1 LPSAKTVSG
10 TDYLDACSSHDRKSE
25 TRSLD
30 VFMIP
35 APWRYYAEKY
45 RGQFWPTFASAIL
58 AVLGFL
64 FVIPSVV
71 LVRMIFD
78 RALPQ
83 SNFRLLVLAGA
94 GIVALNF
101 ASGGLSLLM
110 RKIALKTTKQVIC
123 HIRADLLIKM
133 YTISRRYFSETE
145 SSLLH
150 SRIVHDSERVDLMT
164 NSILTGLLPAA
175 VCSIAVSLILLK
187 LDWKLYLSL
196 CCIGP
201 ILLVINRRF
210 ALKVRRNVQQFY
222 ESFHNFS
229 QGVLFLLRTIDLVR
243 VQNTKQFEIER
254 QMERVQELRDAS
266 GEMVWLQS
274 AYGVSQQNMTA
285 TLLAIMLVVGG
296 WAVASHTMTMGSLMS
311 FYFCLALLSSYLR
324 DLFSSVPLIIAGNES
339 LVELYGLLALD
350 DLEPYRGTQR
360 IAFQGNIS
368 FQQVRFGYRS
378 DDFLQGIDLELPA
391 GSKIA
396 LIGPNGSGKTT
407 LLHLLCGFYRP
418 RAGRLLADGHPYEEI
433 DVTEL
438 RESIGVVMQDPILFS
453 GTIHE
458 NLVYGSPAATAQDVE
473 WAARMATAHE
483 FIVTLPQGY
492 QTRIGEDGVLLSG
505 GQRQRIAIARAIL
518 RRPRI
523 LLLDEPTNHLDR
535 ASVARVTANLH
546 ELPEAPTIIVVSH
559 DSHVV
564 ENFDAVYAIND
575 GHLTP
580 QTEAQ
585 VEAPQ
590 IS

>member
-1 LPSAKTVSG
+1 
-10 TDYLDACSSHDRKSE
+10 
-25 TRSLD
+25 
-30 VFMIP
+30 MITP
-35 APWRYYAEKY
+35 AWRYYAERY
-45 RGQFWPTFASAIL
+45 RGQYWQTFASAVL

-64 FVIPSVV
+64 FVIPSVA
-71 LVRMIFD
+71 LVRLIFD

-83 SNFRLLVLAGA
+83 SNFRLLVLAGV
-94 GIVALNF
+94 GLMALSF
-101 ASGGLSLLM
+101 ASGGLSLLT
-110 RKIALKTTKQVIC
+110 RRIALKTTKLVIC

-133 YTISRRYFSETE
+133 YSISRRYFSETE

-150 SRIVHDSERVDLMT
+150 SRIVHDSERVDQMT
-164 NSILTGLLPAA
+164 NSILSGVLPAA

-187 LDWKLYLSL
+187 LNWKLYLSL

-210 ALKVRRNVQQFY
+210 ARKVRLNVREFY
-222 ESFHNFS
+222 ATFHNFS
-229 QGVLFLLRTIDLVR
+229 QGILFLLRTIDLVR
-243 VQNTKQFEIER
+243 VQNTKQLEIDR

-274 AYGVSQQNMTA
+274 AYSVSQQNMTTA
-285 TLLAIMLVVGG
+285 LVAIMLVVGG

-324 DLFSSVPLIIAGNES
+324 EILSSAPMIIAGNES
-339 LVELYGLLALD
+339 LLELYGMLAID
-350 DLEPYRGTQR
+350 DLEPYCGTQR
-360 IAFQGNIS
+360 ITFQGNIS
-368 FQQVRFGYRS
+368 FEQVRFGYRR
-378 DDFLQGIDLELPA
+378 DDFLQGIDLELTA

-418 RAGRLLADGHPYEEI
+418 RTGRLLADGHPYDDI
-433 DVTEL
+433 DMTDL

-453 GTIHE
+453 GTIHA
-458 NLVYGSPAATAQDVE
+458 NLVYGSPAATAEDVE
-473 WAARMATAHE
+473 WATRIATAHE
-483 FIVTLPQGY
+483 FIVTLPLGY
-492 QTRIGEDGVLLSG
+492 QTLIGEGGVLLSG

-546 ELPEAPTIIVVSH
+546 ELPDAPTIIVVSH
-559 DSHVV
+559 DRHVV
-564 ENFDAVYAIND
+564 ENFDAVYAINN
-575 GHLTP
+575 GHLTRH
-580 QTEAQ
+580 TEAQ
-585 VEAPQ
+585 VEAQP

>member
-1 LPSAKTVSG
+1 
-10 TDYLDACSSHDRKSE
+10 
-25 TRSLD
+25 
-30 VFMIP
+30 MIP
-35 APWRYYAEKY
+35 PPWRYYLEKY
-45 RGQFWPTFASAIL
+45 RGQFWQTFLSAVL

-64 FVIPSVV
+64 FVIPSVM
-71 LVRMIFD
+71 LVRMVFD

-83 SNFRLLVLAGA
+83 SNFRLLLLAGV
-94 GIVALNF
+94 GLVLLSF
-101 ASGGLSLLM
+101 ASGGLSLLT
-110 RKIALKTTKQVIC
+110 RRIALKTTKLVTC
-123 HIRADLLIKM
+123 HIRADLLTKM
-133 YTISRRYFSETE
+133 YSVSRHYFSETE

-164 NSILTGLLPAA
+164 NSILSGVLPAA
-175 VCSIAVSLILLK
+175 MCSIAVSLILLK
-187 LDWKLYLSL
+187 LNWKLYLSL

-201 ILLVINRRF
+201 ILLFINRRL
-210 ALKVRRNVQQFY
+210 ARKVRRNVRQFY
-222 ESFHNFS
+222 DSFHNFS
-229 QGVLFLLRTIDLVR
+229 QGILFLLRTIDLVR

-254 QMERVQELRDAS
+254 QMERVQELREAS

-274 AYGVSQQNMTA
+274 AYGVTQQNMTTA
-285 TLLAIMLVVGG
+285 LVAIMLVVGG

-324 DLFSSVPLIIAGNES
+324 DLLSSAPLIIAGNES
-339 LVELYGLLALD
+339 LLELHGLLALD
-350 DLEPYRGTQR
+350 DLEPYRGTER
-360 IAFQGNIS
+360 ISFRGNIS
-368 FQQVRFGYRS
+368 FQQVRFGYRR

-418 RAGRLLADGHPYEEI
+418 RAGRLLADGHPYDDI
-433 DVTEL
+433 DITDL

-458 NLVYGSPAATAQDVE
+458 NLVYGSPAATTQDVE

-492 QTRIGEDGVLLSG
+492 QTLIGEGGVLLSG

-518 RRPRI
+518 RHPRI

-546 ELPEAPTIIVVSH
+546 ELPDAPTIIVVSH
-559 DSHVV
+559 DTHVV
-564 ENFDAVYAIND
+564 ENFDAVYTINN

-580 QTEAQ
+580 RTEAP
-585 VEAPQ
+585 VEAQQ

>member
-1 LPSAKTVSG
+1 
-10 TDYLDACSSHDRKSE
+10 
-25 TRSLD
+25 
-30 VFMIP
+30 MITP
-35 APWRYYAEKY
+35 AWRYYAEKY
-45 RGQFWPTFASAIL
+45 RGQYWQTCASAVL

-64 FVIPSVV
+64 FVIPSVA
-71 LVRMIFD
+71 LVRLIFD

-83 SNFRLLVLAGA
+83 SNFRLLVLAGV
-94 GIVALNF
+94 GLMALSF
-101 ASGGLSLLM
+101 ASGGLSLLT
-110 RKIALKTTKQVIC
+110 RRIALKTTKLVIC
-123 HIRADLLIKM
+123 HIRADL
-133 YTISRRYFSETE
+133 SETE

-150 SRIVHDSERVDLMT
+150 SRIVHDSERVDQMT
-164 NSILTGLLPAA
+164 NSILSGVLPAA

-187 LDWKLYLSL
+187 LNWKLYLSL

-210 ALKVRRNVQQFY
+210 ARKVRLNVREFY
-222 ESFHNFS
+222 ATFHNFS
-229 QGVLFLLRTIDLVR
+229 QGILFLLRTIDLVR
-243 VQNTKQFEIER
+243 VQNTKQLEIDR

-274 AYGVSQQNMTA
+274 AYSVSQQNMTTA
-285 TLLAIMLVVGG
+285 LVSIMLVVGG

-324 DLFSSVPLIIAGNES
+324 EILSSAPMIIAGNES
-339 LVELYGLLALD
+339 LLELYGMLAID

-360 IAFQGNIS
+360 ITFQGNIT
-368 FQQVRFGYRS
+368 FEQVRFGYRR
-378 DDFLQGIDLELPA
+378 DDFLQGIDLELRA

-418 RAGRLLADGHPYEEI
+418 RTGRLLADGHPYDDI
-433 DVTEL
+433 DITDL

-458 NLVYGSPAATAQDVE
+458 NLVYGSPAATKEDVE
-473 WAARMATAHE
+473 WATRIATAHE
-483 FIVTLPQGY
+483 FIVTLPLGY
-492 QTRIGEDGVLLSG
+492 QTLIGEGGVLLSG

-546 ELPEAPTIIVVSH
+546 ELPDAPTIIVVSH
-559 DSHVV
+559 DRHVV
-564 ENFDAVYAIND
+564 ENFDAVYAINN
-575 GHLTP
+575 GHLTRHR
-580 QTEAQ
+580 EAQ
-585 VEAPQ
+585 VEAQP

>member
-1 LPSAKTVSG
+1 
-10 TDYLDACSSHDRKSE
+10 
-25 TRSLD
+25 
-30 VFMIP
+30 MITP
-35 APWRYYAEKY
+35 AWRYYAEKY
-45 RGQFWPTFASAIL
+45 RGQYWQTCASAVL

-64 FVIPSVV
+64 FVIPSVA
-71 LVRMIFD
+71 LVRLIFD

-83 SNFRLLVLAGA
+83 SNFRLLVLAGV
-94 GIVALNF
+94 GLMALSF
-101 ASGGLSLLM
+101 ASGGLSLLT
-110 RKIALKTTKQVIC
+110 RRIALKTTKLVIC

-133 YTISRRYFSETE
+133 YSISRRYFSETE

-150 SRIVHDSERVDLMT
+150 SRIVHDSERVDQMT
-164 NSILTGLLPAA
+164 NSILSGVLPAA

-187 LDWKLYLSL
+187 LNWKLYLSL

-210 ALKVRRNVQQFY
+210 ARKVRLNVREFY
-222 ESFHNFS
+222 ATFHNFS
-229 QGVLFLLRTIDLVR
+229 QGILFLLRTIDLVR
-243 VQNTKQFEIER
+243 VQNTKQLEIDR

-274 AYGVSQQNMTA
+274 AYSVSQQNMTTA
-285 TLLAIMLVVGG
+285 LVSIMLVVGG

-324 DLFSSVPLIIAGNES
+324 EILSSAPMIIAGNES
-339 LVELYGLLALD
+339 LLELYGMLAID

-360 IAFQGNIS
+360 ITFQGNIT
-368 FQQVRFGYRS
+368 FEQVRFGYRR
-378 DDFLQGIDLELPA
+378 DDFLQGIDLELRA

-418 RAGRLLADGHPYEEI
+418 RTGRLLADGHPYDDI
-433 DVTEL
+433 DITDL

-458 NLVYGSPAATAQDVE
+458 NLVYGSPAATKEDVE
-473 WAARMATAHE
+473 WATRIATAHE
-483 FIVTLPQGY
+483 FIVTLPLGY
-492 QTRIGEDGVLLSG
+492 QTLIGEGGVLLSG

-546 ELPEAPTIIVVSH
+546 ELPDAPTIIVVSH
-559 DSHVV
+559 DRHVV
-564 ENFDAVYAIND
+564 ENFDAVYAINN
-575 GHLTP
+575 GHLTRHR
-580 QTEAQ
+580 EAQ
-585 VEAPQ
+585 VEAQP